1 MCSSNLVGLKMNLTS
16 NNTFFSVVLKYVVRE
31 LKFTALII
39 VSSTESCYTGV
50 NSKCIL
56 VLKVFFFF

>member
-16 NNTFFSVVLKYVVRE
+16 NNSFFSVVLKYVVRE

-39 VSSTESCYTGV
+39 VARLEFIAT
-50 NSKCIL
+50 
-56 VLKVFFFF
+56 VF